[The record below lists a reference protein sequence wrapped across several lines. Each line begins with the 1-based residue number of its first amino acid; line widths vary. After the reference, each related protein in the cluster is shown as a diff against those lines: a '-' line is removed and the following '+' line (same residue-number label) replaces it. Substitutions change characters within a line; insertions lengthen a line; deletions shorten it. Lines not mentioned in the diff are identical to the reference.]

1 MLERD
6 KGNGIQNDSQSHFS
20 QDFSSKLSFFAF
32 AKAKGE
38 SFPFAFALVSPRR
51 NISTTLDTLRL
62 HYRRNH
68 FPDLF
73 LLVVNIL
80 EHLFLFFV
88 QGNEEKG
95 LFPTPGVSF
104 FE

>member
-1 MLERD
+1 M
-6 KGNGIQNDSQSHFS
+6 I
-20 QDFSSKLSFFAF
+20 FAF

-38 SFPFAFALVSPRR
+38 SFPFAFVLVSPRR

-68 FPDLF
+68 FPDSF

-80 EHLFLFFV
+80 EHLFLFYL